1 MGMDDEWLEIYEKNA
16 EKDIPEYLMSEWT
29 KDDFESLFIM
39 TKALVRDMRG
49 KKIKTVLDIGCG
61 PGYYCKFL
69 HDAGYDV
76 LGCDY
81 SQKVLSVAKKKYPDI
96 KFQKEN
102 GYSLSFKDESFDL
115 VITIGA
121 LQCVYDY
128 KKFLLESARV
138 AKQALIIST
147 LYRKEKSQN
156 PQELLNKLL
165 DEDTWPTRDF
175 HPEELTEILEDAGFR
190 TRVVRKIGGHT
201 LKDHFFIVAERNEW
215 TDRDIA

>member
-128 KKFLLESARV
+128 KKFLLEVSTRSKAGSYH
-138 AKQALIIST
+138 LHIIQ
-147 LYRKEKSQN
+147 K
-156 PQELLNKLL
+156 
-165 DEDTWPTRDF
+165 
-175 HPEELTEILEDAGFR
+175 
-190 TRVVRKIGGHT
+190 RKISKSSGT
-201 LKDHFFIVAERNEW
+201 S
-215 TDRDIA
+215 